1 MNLILFLGFV
11 GVLAINLPQ
20 TVMGQLVGGCLVG
33 LVLFLSLRKKTA
45 SPAANAANAFGQS
58 LGSDDDDLMD
68 DTRRSD
74 ETYYDSHERD
84 AEFYEAGLLQDECNE
99 RNDEW
104 HEERQHSH

>member
-20 TVMGQLVGGCLVG
+20 TVLGQLTGGCMVG
-33 LVLFLSLRKKTA
+33 LVLLLSLRKKTA
-45 SPAANAANAFGQS
+45 SPAANSVNASGQS
-58 LGSDDDDLMD
+58 HDSDEDDLMD

-74 ETYYDSHERD
+74 EMNYDSHERD

-104 HEERQHSH
+104 HEERQH